1 MGRIGFG
8 LADNRP
14 AMKTPRPVALANKR
28 IVQKILLLNRL
39 RMLPLAFGV
48 TIGRNTRRRRA
59 TRTGNDEQSPAI
71 RERSAKRFD
80 RRRKFGRR
88 SLHATRQL
96 RRSTA
101 RSAARAMRG
110 MFELPM
116 AVPAPWL
123 SVKATASFL
132 DGSQKAPEPP

>member
-71 RERSAKRFD
+71 CERSAKRFD